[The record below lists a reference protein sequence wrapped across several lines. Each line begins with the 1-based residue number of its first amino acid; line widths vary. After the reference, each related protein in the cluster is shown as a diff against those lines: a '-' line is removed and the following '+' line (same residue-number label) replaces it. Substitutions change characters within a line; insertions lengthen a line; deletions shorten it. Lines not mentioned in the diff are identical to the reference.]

1 MRFSLSWCVG
11 EVSMDGWFDPQDIGN
26 RQWTENDRKQHRQDD
41 LLHRQ
46 ERPDIG
52 CVEKVVRGKIPGNPG

>member
-1 MRFSLSWCVG
+1 
-11 EVSMDGWFDPQDIGN
+11 MDGWFDPQDIGN